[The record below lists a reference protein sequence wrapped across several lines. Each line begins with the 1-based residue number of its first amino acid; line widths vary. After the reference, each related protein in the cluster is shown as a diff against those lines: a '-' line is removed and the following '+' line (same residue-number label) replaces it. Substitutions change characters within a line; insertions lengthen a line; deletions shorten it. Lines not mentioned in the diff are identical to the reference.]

1 MFKLIFV
8 DELGK
13 PLEKLLKNGMQP
25 SVGMLLRENVL
36 ACAGRGYL
44 EEKHIDLVSEL
55 IGSSVHGKLLF
66 FIQGRSMDGLE
77 AMITSIRRE
86 IEFLMKGKEV

>member
-1 MFKLIFV
+1 M
-8 DELGK
+8 
-13 PLEKLLKNGMQP
+13 EKLLKNGMQP

-36 ACAGRGYL
+36 ACAWRGYL